1 MAEVPASLPLPV
13 EVDKV
18 RLTLRMDATI
28 TIYDAAGQATDWI
41 KPGSEASVTW
51 RNGIPSEAEVRLGYE
66 YLNARNSQALEE
78 NIVAIR
84 KRLDE
89 TRRGR

>member
-1 MAEVPASLPLPV
+1 MTDVPASLPLPV

-18 RLTLRMDATI
+18 TLTLGMAATI

-41 KPGSEASVTW
+41 KPSSEASVTW

-66 YLNARNSQALEE
+66 YLNSRNSQALEE